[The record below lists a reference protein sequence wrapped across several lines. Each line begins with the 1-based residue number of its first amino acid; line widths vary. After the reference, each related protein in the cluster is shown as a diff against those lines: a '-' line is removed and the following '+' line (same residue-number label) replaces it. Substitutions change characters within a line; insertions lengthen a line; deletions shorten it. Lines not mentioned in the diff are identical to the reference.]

1 MAKALLDLTTLSSC
15 LQPLHGLVRWL
26 RGTSSGN
33 ASGRPAAWS
42 RWPDC
47 PAHGRGASDTSTASH
62 RPSDGPPV
70 ATAHGS
76 AEPDAAAS
84 VALPATASA
93 ALHTSTA
100 ERPAR
105 SPAGSQR
112 TCAARAPGAV
122 RVVQRRQAGTP
133 ERFVISGRMADVRAE
148 LERWAAA
155 EAVLQ

>member
-1 MAKALLDLTTLSSC
+1 M
-15 LQPLHGLVRWL
+15 
-26 RGTSSGN
+26 
-33 ASGRPAAWS
+33 
-42 RWPDC
+42 
-47 PAHGRGASDTSTASH
+47 
-62 RPSDGPPV
+62 
-70 ATAHGS
+70 
-76 AEPDAAAS
+76 
-84 VALPATASA
+84 ALPAAASA

>member
-1 MAKALLDLTTLSSC
+1 MAKALLDFATLSSC

-33 ASGRPAAWS
+33 ASGRLAARS

-47 PAHGRGASDTSTASH
+47 PAHGRGASDTSTANH
-62 RPSDGPPV
+62 HPCDCPPA

-76 AEPDAAAS
+76 AEAGAAAS
-84 VALPATASA
+84 VALPADASA
-93 ALHTSTA
+93 ALHSTTV

-105 SPAGSQR
+105 TPAGSQR
-112 TCAARAPGAV
+112 TCAARVPGAV

-155 EAVLQ
+155 EAVLH

>member
-1 MAKALLDLTTLSSC
+1 M
-15 LQPLHGLVRWL
+15 
-26 RGTSSGN
+26 
-33 ASGRPAAWS
+33 
-42 RWPDC
+42 
-47 PAHGRGASDTSTASH
+47 
-62 RPSDGPPV
+62 
-70 ATAHGS
+70 
-76 AEPDAAAS
+76 
-84 VALPATASA
+84 ALPADS
-93 ALHTSTA
+93 STA
-100 ERPAR
+100 VLAATMERPAR

>member
-1 MAKALLDLTTLSSC
+1 MAKALLDLATLSSC

-26 RGTSSGN
+26 RGASSGN
-33 ASGRPAAWS
+33 APGRPAAWS

-62 RPSDGPPV
+62 RPSDGPPA
-70 ATAHGS
+70 ATVHGS
-76 AEPDAAAS
+76 AAAS
-84 VALPATASA
+84 TATSMELPADA
-93 ALHTSTA
+93 STA
-100 ERPAR
+100 VQSATVERPAR
-105 SPAGSQR
+105 SLAGSLR

>member
-1 MAKALLDLTTLSSC
+1 MAKALLDLATLSSC

-62 RPSDGPPV
+62 RPSDGPPA

-76 AEPDAAAS
+76 AE
-84 VALPATASA
+84 ASA
-93 ALHTSTA
+93 ATSMAMHADVSPAVQSATV
-100 ERPAR
+100 ERYAR
-105 SPAGSQR
+105 TPAGSQR